1 MDLNLKTVNNL
12 MGNLEKTEA
21 ILLDMID
28 DNKAR
33 IANAEHQMR
42 NFNRLM
48 HQFDLR
54 LFELD
59 RKTNSSLMEVKP
71 AGENDQNAL
80 ADEKVKVKHVTE
92 QMKILMDRMSIV
104 EAQTTDM
111 KLSTNISEFI
121 DKTMPSMA

>member
-71 AGENDQNAL
+71 ANVNDQNE
-80 ADEKVKVKHVTE
+80 ADEKLKVQQVTE
-92 QMKILMDRMSIV
+92 QMKLLMDRMSIV

-111 KLSTNISEFI
+111 KLSSNIHEFI
-121 DKTMPSMA
+121 DKTMPSMG

>member
-1 MDLNLKTVNNL
+1 
-12 MGNLEKTEA
+12 
-21 ILLDMID
+21 
-28 DNKAR
+28 
-33 IANAEHQMR
+33 
-42 NFNRLM
+42 
-48 HQFDLR
+48 
-54 LFELD
+54 
-59 RKTNSSLMEVKP
+59 MEVKP